1 MFFFSNLT
9 LVHDG
14 NYRNKTNPKMEL
26 LDPTVTGSTDV
37 MIDGE
42 ESFKPWDEKLVWTWL
57 RRRAGCIPV
66 FSGCDE
72 VKSSRREAVGRAALN
87 DVLHALLLEKT
98 RSGALTNV
106 CVEIRR
112 GDRVIAH
119 MCANQCCN
127 ESVRVCNRGE
137 NA

>member
-1 MFFFSNLT
+1 MRSWCDLAQA
-9 LVHDG
+9 
-14 NYRNKTNPKMEL
+14 E
-26 LDPTVTGSTDV
+26 
-37 MIDGE
+37 
-42 ESFKPWDEKLVWTWL
+42 
-57 RRRAGCIPV
+57 AGCIPV

-112 GDRVIAH
+112 GDRVISH

-127 ESVRVCNRGE
+127 EGSESAIVEKCVKWE
-137 NA
+137 A